1 MLLLGFGAIGA
12 FALVRRR
19 RRTSDR
25 KRLLST
31 SSTAN
36 LGAGAG
42 EYVAPLPMMSPIAG
56 GAGGA
61 DTEGAGALTEW
72 GTPQAPTPETPAAGG
87 QATVTFASPAAAVV
101 PLTSAVADEFPSG
114 ADPLAGTQPL
124 SVESIRVAEPAERE
138 LSGLPVNVKCGV

>member
-56 GAGGA
+56 VAGGA

-72 GTPQAPTPETPAAGG
+72 GTPQAPTPEKRTN
-87 QATVTFASPAAAVV
+87 
-101 PLTSAVADEFPSG
+101 LI
-114 ADPLAGTQPL
+114 L
-124 SVESIRVAEPAERE
+124 
-138 LSGLPVNVKCGV
+138 